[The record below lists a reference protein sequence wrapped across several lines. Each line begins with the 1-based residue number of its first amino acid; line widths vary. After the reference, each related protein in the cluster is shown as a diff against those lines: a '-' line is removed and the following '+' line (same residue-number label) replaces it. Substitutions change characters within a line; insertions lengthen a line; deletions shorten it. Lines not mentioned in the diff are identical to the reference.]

1 MNKTM
6 TTDEAINQIMT
17 CASDVHC
24 KREEACF
31 VLAQH
36 AKSQLERERTAMAIE
51 LPDPDT
57 IAHYAP
63 CWDSRGIDWS
73 AA

>member
-1 MNKTM
+1 M
-6 TTDEAINQIMT
+6 TVDEAINQMMI
-17 CASDVHC
+17 CATAVEC

-31 VLAQH
+31 VLLQY
-36 AKSQLERERTAMAIE
+36 AKEQLDRSRTTRAIE
-51 LPDPDT
+51 PPDPDT

-63 CWDSRGIDWS
+63 CWDSNGIDWS

>member
-1 MNKTM
+1 M
-6 TTDEAINQIMT
+6 TVDEAINKLMT

-31 VLAQH
+31 VVAQY
-36 AKSQLERERTAMAIE
+36 AQAMRIQERTTRAIE
-51 LPDPDT
+51 PPDPDPDT

-63 CWDSRGIDWS
+63 CWDSRGIDWG